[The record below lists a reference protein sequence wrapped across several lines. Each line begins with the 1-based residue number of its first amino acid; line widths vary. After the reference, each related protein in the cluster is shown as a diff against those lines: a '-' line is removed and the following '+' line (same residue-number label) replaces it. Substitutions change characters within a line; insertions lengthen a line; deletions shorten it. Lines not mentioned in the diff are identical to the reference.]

1 MLTHFFLQG
10 NIYVDMNERKSS
22 ETTPQEPTHTE
33 TSQDKSYR
41 CKQVL

>member
-1 MLTHFFLQG
+1 MLTLFFLQG

-22 ETTPQEPTHTE
+22 GTTSQEPTHKE